1 MKTVSEYKGSY
12 VINLKFYCTC
22 S

>member
-1 MKTVSEYKGSY
+1 MKTVSEYTGSY
-12 VINLKFYCTC
+12 VINLKIYCTC